1 MQSADDNYDDDDND
15 DNNNNNNDNNNNNSN
30 NRTLYKL
37 HLVGYI
43 KYTSYLNLYKNKLVN
58 DDV

>member
-1 MQSADDNYDDDDND
+1 MQSADDDDDDDDDDN
-15 DNNNNNNDNNNNNSN
+15 NNNNNSN